1 MRPLK
6 DAGVILRLI
15 RYEMS
20 TQHRETLFGLATTA
34 VWPLLQTVAL
44 LLAFGG
50 FRSGGLA
57 VWITS
62 YLGVLVW
69 NAAAGVIASN
79 LAIFRTNRDLIT
91 QIVFPFYHLS
101 VVDVAVKYSFLLF
114 QMAVAL
120 AALLFVSGNAS
131 HGAAL
136 PALLVFFLCYFGA
149 LVAFGWLASLAG
161 TILPDL
167 SLIVPALLTMLLVL
181 SPIFQRGPQLD
192 STALHLINLCNPLSH
207 WVGFFDAALDATA
220 LTPQLLLPPILYS
233 GALLVVAGT
242 AVRYAFRE
250 LAKIV

>member
-120 AALLFVSGNAS
+120 AALLFVSGD
-131 HGAAL
+131 
-136 PALLVFFLCYFGA
+136 
-149 LVAFGWLASLAG
+149 AG
-161 TILPDL
+161 
-167 SLIVPALLTMLLVL
+167 
-181 SPIFQRGPQLD
+181 
-192 STALHLINLCNPLSH
+192 
-207 WVGFFDAALDATA
+207 
-220 LTPQLLLPPILYS
+220 
-233 GALLVVAGT
+233 
-242 AVRYAFRE
+242 
-250 LAKIV
+250 